1 MIKKLVPA
9 LCCILFSITI
19 SFSQED
25 GKESHKVHNY
35 DTDYNLQE
43 LESLSRHMLKYFNEG
58 NYETILEQA
67 PDLIKNAQDI
77 NAYDLELIFRSALG
91 NSFIQLDD
99 IKNASI
105 YFNQA
110 LEVAR
115 KKQDTS
121 GVLLMYV
128 NLGNTYFMED
138 RNKAAAYLNKA
149 AAYKYSGERGVL
161 LNFIIH
167 NNLAELYVSLKKP
180 ELARYQ
186 LSKIVDKIDLE
197 ELAHMRDAFLGSINY
212 VKSGIYLLEDQP
224 EMAITYALESLEYQD
239 ANDANY
245 RIGNYKSLM
254 TAYERIG
261 KYEMLP
267 KIHKV
272 YDSLKEVRYQKDK
285 MKQQQ
290 IARTEIRL
298 DKTEQDLSAS
308 QLENELAVQKASR
321 SKLFLMFF
329 IIMALLLLLV
339 SVFLLRAKNKRDR
352 LLKGLKVKN
361 KQYLKAKDK
370 SEKLAQSNTRF
381 LSTISHEL
389 RTPLYGIVGLS
400 SSFLNDPILSTYE
413 EEFKS
418 LKFSADYLLALVNDV
433 LHINKFSS
441 KEGRKLKEVHFNLYV
456 LLENIIKSFTFLNEK
471 QNNKVSIDLDAEIP
485 EILFG
490 DKTKLSQVLMN
501 LMSNASKFTEDGII
515 VFHIQKLDKNTEN
528 FKLLF
533 EIKDSGRGIHP
544 DNQKNVLEEFTQ
556 VKESYD
562 QEVNGTG
569 LGLPIVNKILTIL
582 GSSLHMNS
590 IYNKG
595 TTISFILNAH
605 KGEKEQVENEIGSTD
620 ITCLHNK
627 KVLIVDD
634 NRINQLVTQK
644 ALEQHFMIHETVSNG
659 KEAVEMA
666 QTTSFDFILM
676 DINMPVMN
684 GIEATQKIR
693 EFDAETPIIALTATD
708 FADLENEVY
717 CHGINSIIVKPY
729 EIDHLLQSL
738 LQELKQLKELQEL

>member
-1 MIKKLVPA
+1 MTKKLVFA
-9 LCCILFSITI
+9 LGCILFSITAT
-19 SFSQED
+19 FSQED
-25 GKESHKVHNY
+25 GKQLNSFHNY
-35 DTDYNLQE
+35 DSDYNLQE
-43 LESLSRHMLKYFNEG
+43 LDSLSIQMVKYYNEG
-58 NYETILEQA
+58 IYEKILEQV
-67 PDLIKNAQDI
+67 PYLIKNAQDI
-77 NAYDLELIFRSALG
+77 NAYNLELRLRSALG

-99 IKNASI
+99 IENASI
-105 YFNQA
+105 YFNQT
-110 LEVAR
+110 LEVA
-115 KKQDTS
+115 KQKQDTL
-121 GVLLMYV
+121 GVIMMYI
-128 NLGNTYFMED
+128 NLGNTYFIDD
-138 RNKAAAYLNKA
+138 RNKAAAYLKKG
-149 AAYKYSGERGVL
+149 AAYKYKGERGNMV
-161 LNFIIH
+161 NFIIH
-167 NNLAELYVSLKKP
+167 NNLAELYVGLKKP
-180 ELARYQ
+180 QLASYH

-197 ELAHMRDAFLGSINY
+197 ELAPMRNTFLGSVNY
-212 VKSGIYLLEDQP
+212 IKSGIYLLEDQP
-224 EMAITYALESLEYQD
+224 EMAITYALESLLYQE
-239 ANDANY
+239 ANDENY

-254 TAYERIG
+254 TAYERVG

-285 MKQQQ
+285 IKQQQ

-298 DKTEQDLSAS
+298 DKTEQDLRAS
-308 QLENELAVQKASR
+308 QLENELATQKASE

-329 IIMALLLLLV
+329 IIMALLLLV
-339 SVFLLRAKNKRDR
+339 ASVFLLKAKNKRDR

-361 KQYLKAKDK
+361 KQYLKAKNK

-400 SSFLNDPILSTYE
+400 SSFLNDPNLTTYK

-441 KEGRKLKEVHFNLYV
+441 KEGRRLNEVHFNLYV
-456 LLENIIKSFTFLNEK
+456 LIENIIESFTFLNEK
-471 QNNKVSIDLDAEIP
+471 QNNWVSIDLDDQIP
-485 EILFG
+485 ETLYG

-501 LMSNASKFTEDGII
+501 LMSNASKFTEDGTI
-515 VFHIQKLDKNTEN
+515 VFHIQKLDKNTED

-544 DNQKNVLEEFTQ
+544 DDQKNVLEEFTQ
-556 VKESYD
+556 VKESDD
-562 QEVNGTG
+562 QEVHGSG
-569 LGLPIVNKILTIL
+569 LGLPIVNKILTVL
-582 GSSLHMNS
+582 GSSLHMDS

-595 TTISFILNAH
+595 TNISFILDAH
-605 KGEKEQVENEIGSTD
+605 IGEKEQVENKIGSND
-620 ITCLHNK
+620 ITSLHNK

-644 ALEQHFMIHETVSNG
+644 ALEQHFMTHETASNG

-666 QTTSFDFILM
+666 QHTSFDFIFM

-708 FADLENEVY
+708 FVDLENEVY

-738 LQELKQLKELQEL
+738 LQEL